1 MERKKE
7 FILNVICCL
16 FKFNL
21 TKLEIYLLVEICSI
35 YYNGK
40 ISLTTDNR
48 SKINSSL
55 DTTYPTFTN
64 TLRKLEKKGII
75 KKLKKEN
82 NVNVYEITSNE
93 LEKALIDEKFVL
105 EM

>member
-1 MERKKE
+1 
-7 FILNVICCL
+7 
-16 FKFNL
+16 
-21 TKLEIYLLVEICSI
+21 
-35 YYNGK
+35 
-40 ISLTTDNR
+40 
-48 SKINSSL
+48 
-55 DTTYPTFTN
+55 
-64 TLRKLEKKGII
+64 LEKKGII